1 MAPKQINTG
10 NSKAYYRISE
20 ISRMSGVPSQTIHYY
35 VREGLLPPPVK
46 TSKTMAYYSEDHL
59 ERLYF
64 IKKQQIESNQ
74 RLKQI
79 KQQLAVDLPAAA
91 PDDQEDKEGPVPF
104 AQQKETILETAIN
117 LFTQKGYAE
126 TSITDIVNT
135 AGVGR
140 GTYYQLFKNKEDLL
154 LECADRVFYE
164 LYSHVW
170 EKLKN
175 ETDMMKRLQIRF
187 EEYIKSYPK
196 WRDMMDIIKS
206 LASANN
212 KKGIQKHREI
222 LQQITQPIVREID
235 RAARQQAIPNP
246 DITISTVGAYMLL
259 GASDYCARLHHE
271 QGYDINLLFDH
282 INQLIFKGLRY
293 TPQNRSK

>member
-1 MAPKQINTG
+1 MASKTTNTG
-10 NSKAYYRISE
+10 KGKAYYRISE
-20 ISRMSGVPSQTIHYY
+20 ISRKSGVPSQTIHYY

-64 IKKQQIESNQ
+64 IKKHQIESKQ
-74 RLKQI
+74 RLKEI
-79 KQQLAVDLPAAA
+79 KQRMAGDLPPADRDVAR
-91 PDDQEDKEGPVPF
+91 EKEGPLPF
-104 AQQKETILETAIN
+104 AHQKEAIIQTAIN

-175 ETDMMKRLQIRF
+175 ESDMMKRLEIRF
-187 EEYIKSYPK
+187 VEYIRSYPK

-206 LASANN
+206 LASANY

-222 LQQITQPIVREID
+222 LQQITQPIAREID
-235 RAARQQAIPNP
+235 KAARQQAIPVANS
-246 DITISTVGAYMLL
+246 TISNAAAYMLL
-259 GASDYCARLHHE
+259 GASDYCARLHYE

-282 INQLIFKGLRY
+282 FKQLAFKGLRY
-293 TPQNRSK
+293 KSKDRSK